1 MICTTIQNKN
11 LEQILD
17 ALEGSEMAEI
27 RLDRCD
33 LSLREIE
40 ECFTSDVPL
49 VATCRIADL
58 IASEPSLQDAGLT
71 PQSKE
76 IKAAQIAE
84 KRLCKAIEAGARY
97 VDVEIEAPKQMSKRV
112 RNVAHESGTVFIR
125 SFHDF
130 EGTDSLEALKA
141 VVEKCCYHG
150 ADMVKVVTTACCQED
165 VDKVLSLYD
174 WCRATTVSE
183 NEKIASL
190 AEGGLIAFCMGD
202 AGRQSRLDCLKAGA
216 PYTYAAVSEEE
227 AAAPGQ
233 WTASEM
239 AAALYDGFRFVGTC
253 NSFGGKL
260 HQVPTNIEVPA
271 AVSGEK
277 CIRCIQESDNIV
289 PNPEVPCSKSF
300 AQRAII
306 AAALASGT
314 SHLRGYTPCGD
325 NEAAIRVAEN
335 LGAKVER
342 NGGEL
347 IITGIAASLG
357 SLDTLPA
364 GANSGVTPL
373 QEGSGHLTGTDM
385 CWEKSSL
392 SEDMVPGVQTLH
404 VGESGLLTRM
414 MIPVMA
420 QLCPDTVLFTG
431 EKTLLG
437 RPLTGA
443 CEIME
448 ALGANVTSV
457 DHPVAVTPSS
467 VTHCHSAAGAPSPVA
482 QSQSRILASSVTNSS
497 ETIASDPLPVTL
509 GEAVSQCPSVV
520 TSSEAEGRDE
530 RSSAPIRVPLTVKG
544 PLTATRAEISGK
556 HGSQI
561 ISGLL
566 MALPF
571 SQKNTSLIVREPK
584 SIPYMFITVE
594 VLKKFGIKIGNDML
608 GGRDFIESGGDW
620 SLCTEIVFKVKGGQ
634 RFKAADID
642 LEGDWSA
649 AANFLV
655 AGAIFGKVEVEGLD
669 TTSLQADLSIMDI
682 LMDAGASL
690 SLLDGDKGS
699 ITVQRAPLKAF
710 AVDASN
716 CPDLFPIISVL
727 AAFCQGTSRIA
738 GVGRLAN
745 KESDRAKA
753 IVEMLTQMGVKSYV
767 EGDELLVEGHSLAQR
782 LLAHKGVKAYVG
794 GDGLTEEGH
803 GFAHKV
809 SGVASHTVEASLDET
824 SGIYAASASLPGLL
838 KGGEYTSHHDH
849 RMVMALKV
857 ASLGADSPIVID
869 DETCVEKSFPD
880 FLEMFRRLD

>member
-11 LEQILD
+11 LEQILE
-17 ALEGSEMAEI
+17 ALEGCEMAEI

-33 LSLREIE
+33 LSLRDIE

-58 IASEPSLQDAGLT
+58 MASEPSLQDSALT
-71 PQSKE
+71 PQSRE

-112 RNVAHESGTVFIR
+112 RNVAHENGAVFIR

-150 ADMVKVVTTACCQED
+150 ADMVKIVTTAHGQDD
-165 VDKVLSLYD
+165 VDRVLSLYE
-174 WCRATTVSE
+174 WCRTMSVSE

-190 AEGGLIAFCMGD
+190 AEGGLTAFCMGD
-202 AGRQSRLDCLKAGA
+202 AGRQSRMDCLKAGA
-216 PYTYAAVSEEE
+216 PYTYAAVSEDE

-239 AAALYDGFRFVGTC
+239 ASALYGDFRFVGTC
-253 NSFGGKL
+253 GTFDGKMRAVSTKNGG
-260 HQVPTNIEVPA
+260 PA
-271 AVSGEK
+271 ALSGVK
-277 CIRCIQESDNIV
+277 CTRSNPEHGAIDA
-289 PNPEVPCSKSF
+289 NPEVPCSKSF

-306 AAALASGT
+306 AAALADGT

-325 NEAAIRVAEN
+325 NEAAIKVAEN
-335 LGAKVER
+335 IGAKVER

-347 IITGIAASLG
+347 IITGISAGLG
-357 SLDTLPA
+357 ALEALPA
-364 GANSGVTPL
+364 NGVSDDPAL
-373 QEGSGHLTGTDM
+373 
-385 CWEKSSL
+385 
-392 SEDMVPGVQTLH
+392 VPGLPTLH

-414 MIPVMA
+414 MIPVIA
-420 QLCPDTVLFTG
+420 QLCPGAVMFTG

-443 CEIME
+443 REIME
-448 ALGANVTSV
+448 ALGATV
-457 DHPVAVTPSS
+457 SS
-467 VTHCHSAAGAPSPVA
+467 VVQSAAGVPSPA
-482 QSQSRILASSVTNSS
+482 TS
-497 ETIASDPLPVTL
+497 
-509 GEAVSQCPSVV
+509 GEAEVGGES
-520 TSSEAEGRDE
+520 
-530 RSSAPIRVPLTVKG
+530 SSAPVRVPLTVQG

-655 AGAIFGKVEVEGLD
+655 AGAIFGKVQMEGLD

-690 SLLDGDKGS
+690 SQLDGDKGA

-753 IVEMLTQMGVKSYV
+753 IVEMLTQMGVNAYV
-767 EGDELLVEGHSLAQR
+767 EGDELMVEGYSLAQR
-782 LLAHKGVKAYVG
+782 LLAHKASSCDLAGISLSA
-794 GDGLTEEGH
+794 T
-803 GFAHKV
+803 A
-809 SGVASHTVEASLDET
+809 SVASCDP
-824 SGIYAASASLPGLL
+824 AATTAVSCNQVSLPGLL

-857 ASLGADSPIVID
+857 ASFGADSPIVID

-880 FLEMFRRLD
+880 FLEMFRRLV